1 VQQKNVR
8 CVRRGAVAW
17 VTLDRADA
25 GNAMSLE
32 LLADLGEAIRHVEA
46 DPRVRALVL
55 TGSGRFFCVGGALD
69 TMHDA
74 DEIGQRIRA
83 MTFHLH
89 AVISSLARMPAPT
102 IAAVNGPAAG
112 AGLSLAIACDFVVAV
127 ETARFSSSY
136 AAAGLSTDGG
146 QSWTLPR
153 RIGHGRAREMLLL
166 DRRLTAAE
174 ALDWG
179 LVNVVAK
186 AGELDQAVTDVAEK
200 LARGPTAAFGR
211 IKGLLA
217 DADTAGLEAQLD
229 REARAMAASVAT
241 EDAREGIA
249 AFLEKRAPNFRG
261 S

>member
-1 VQQKNVR
+1 MPEKNVR
-8 CVRRGAVAW
+8 WERRGSVAW
-17 VTLDRADA
+17 VTLDRPEA

-32 LLADLGEAIRHVEA
+32 LLADLGDAIRHVEA
-46 DPRVRALVL
+46 DSAVRAVVL
-55 TGSGRFFCVGGALD
+55 TGVGRFFCVGGALD
-69 TMHDA
+69 TMHGA
-74 DEIGQRIRA
+74 EEIGHRIRA

-112 AGLSLAIACDFVVAV
+112 AGLSLAIACDFVVAA

-136 AAAGLSTDGG
+136 AAAGLSSDGG

-153 RIGHGRAREMLLL
+153 RVGLNRAREMLLL

-174 ALDWG
+174 ALEWG
-179 LVNVVAK
+179 LVNAVAP
-186 AGELDQAVTDVAEK
+186 AEGLERTATDMAAK
-200 LARGPTAAFGR
+200 LAAGPTAAFGR

-217 DADTAGLEAQLD
+217 DGETAGLEAQLD
-229 REARAMAASVAT
+229 REARAMADSVAT
-241 EDAREGIA
+241 QDAREGIA